1 MQAIEIS
8 RSGLDVEWQRLEV
21 IAQNL
26 ANMNSTRTEA
36 GDVFR
41 PMRLVSGP
49 DTGSGGAN
57 FKTLLE
63 AGTALREPAGVRVM
77 GLEAAPDGLRKTY
90 DPSHPQADADGF
102 VTYPNVDHASEM
114 TLMIKTARTY
124 EANLVA
130 ISIAQDMYSRALDFG
145 RQS

>member
-1 MQAIEIS
+1 MKAIEIS

-26 ANMNSTRTEA
+26 ANMSSTRTET

-41 PMRLVSGP
+41 PQRLVSGP
-49 DTGSGGAN
+49 DRN
-57 FKTLLE
+57 FKSMLE
-63 AGTALREPAGVRVM
+63 GGTSLQPPSGVRVM
-77 GLEAAPDGLRKTY
+77 GVEAQADSVRKTY
-90 DPSHPQADADGF
+90 DPSHPHADADGF
-102 VTYPNVDHASEM
+102 VSYPNVDHAGEM
-114 TLMIKTARTY
+114 TLMIKTARSY

-145 RQS
+145 RQA